1 MSEQSQVEAAA
12 AAKRRIVGKVVS
24 NKADKTITVLV
35 ERSERHPV
43 YGKMLRRST
52 KLRAHD
58 ENNECNEGD
67 LVAIVQSRPLSAT
80 KHFRLVEIL
89 QRASALQQA
98 QAGG

>member
-1 MSEQSQVEAAA
+1 MSEQTE
-12 AAKRRIVGKVVS
+12 KKTERRIVGRVVS

-67 LVAIVQSRPLSAT
+67 LVAIVETRPLSAT
-80 KHFRLVEIL
+80 KHFRLVEVL
-89 QRASALQQA
+89 QKASALQQ
-98 QAGG
+98 QSAGA